1 MVAKVQGLCAENGT
15 FAPMNHAVVI
25 AGTGSVLPEV
35 VVPNSAFLQN
45 EFMDDNGN
53 TFPNPNEVIIQKFQQ
68 ITEIEERRYVRLDQ
82 NSSDIG
88 AEAAVK
94 ALADAGW
101 NAEDLD
107 LLIVGQNF
115 GDIDAGTRRI
125 DQMPSI
131 ASRVKAKLGIVNPNT
146 VAFDVLAGC
155 PGWIQGV
162 LVANAYLQAGMAKK
176 ALVIGTETLS
186 RIVDQHDRDSMIFA
200 DGAGAACFEVRTD
213 AGDAGIMG
221 SAAVSYTKEEAYY
234 LKSLPSVNPAGD
246 PNERLIRMKGRKIY
260 EFALKHVPDAMKAAL
275 DNAGVH
281 LKDVKK
287 IFMHQANAKLDHGV
301 GERLYKLY
309 GLEADLDAVMP
320 MSIQWMGNSSV
331 ATVPTLLDR
340 VRHEQYQGHEVH
352 PGDIVLFASVGA
364 GMNINAFVYR
374 F

>member
-1 MVAKVQGLCAENGT
+1 MRAKVQGLCAENGT

-68 ITEIEERRYVRLDQ
+68 ITEIEERRYVRPDQ

-131 ASRVKAKLGIVNPNT
+131 ASRVKAKLGIANPNT

-162 LVANAYLQAGMAKK
+162 LVANAYMQAGMAKK
-176 ALVIGTETLS
+176 ALVVGTETLS
-186 RIVDQHDRDSMIFA
+186 RIVDHHDRDSMIFA
-200 DGAGAACFEVRTD
+200 DGAAAACFEIRTGS
-213 AGDAGIMG
+213 GDSGILG
-221 SAAVSYTKEEAYY
+221 SSSVSYTKDEAYY
-234 LKSLPSVNPAGD
+234 LKSLPSVNPASD
-246 PNERLIRMKGRKIY
+246 PNDRLIRMKGRKIY
-260 EFALKHVPDAMKAAL
+260 EFALKYVPDAMKAAL

-331 ATVPTLLDR
+331 ATVPTLLDL
-340 VRHEQYQGHEVH
+340 VLHEQYQGHEVH

>member
-68 ITEIEERRYVRLDQ
+68 ITEIEERRYVRPDQ

-162 LVANAYLQAGMAKK
+162 LVANAYLQAGMAKR
-176 ALVIGTETLS
+176 ALVVGTETLS

>member
-1 MVAKVQGLCAENGT
+1 
-15 FAPMNHAVVI
+15 MNHAVVI

-53 TFPNPNEVIIQKFQQ
+53 SFPNSNEVIIQKFQQ
-68 ITEIEERRYVRLDQ
+68 ITEIEERRYVRPDQ

-88 AEAAVK
+88 AEAAAK
-94 ALADAGW
+94 AIADAGW

-115 GDIDAGTRRI
+115 GDIDPGTRRI
-125 DQMPSI
+125 DQMPSV
-131 ASRVKAKLGIVNPNT
+131 ASRVKAKLGIANPNT

-162 LVANAYLQAGMAKK
+162 LVANAYMQAGMAKK

-186 RIVDQHDRDSMIFA
+186 RVVDHHDRDSMIFA
-200 DGAGAACFEVRTD
+200 DGAGAACFEVRSD
-213 AGDAGIMG
+213 AGGAGIMG
-221 SAAVSYTKEEAYY
+221 SAAVSYTKDEAFY

-281 LKDVKK
+281 LKDVAK

-340 VRHEQYQGHEVH
+340 VRHEKYQGHEVH

>member
-1 MVAKVQGLCAENGT
+1 MAAKVQGHKGENGT
-15 FAPMNHAVVI
+15 FAPMNNAVVI

-35 VVPNSAFLQN
+35 VVPNSAFLDRN
-45 EFMDDNGN
+45 FMDDNGN
-53 TFPNPNEVIIQKFQQ
+53 PFAHSNEVIIQKFQQ
-68 ITEIEERRYVRLDQ
+68 ITEIEERRYARNDQ
-82 NSSDIG
+82 NSSDLA
-88 AEAAVK
+88 AEAGRK

-101 NAEDLD
+101 DAEELD

-115 GDIDAGTRRI
+115 GDMDPGTRRI

-131 ASRVKAKLGIVNPNT
+131 ASRTKEKLGIANPNT

-162 LVANAYLQAGMAKK
+162 LVANAYLKAGMATK
-176 ALVIGTETLS
+176 ALVIGSETLS
-186 RIVDQHDRDSMIFA
+186 RIVDVHDRDSMIFA
-200 DGAGAACFEVRTD
+200 DGAGAACFALRPSEH
-213 AGDAGIMG
+213 GEGIMG
-221 SAAVSYTKEEAYY
+221 YAAVSYTKDEAYY

-275 DNAGVH
+275 DHAGVH

-309 GLEADLDAVMP
+309 GMEADLDAVMP

-340 VRHEQYQGHEVH
+340 VRHEQYQGHEVQ
-352 PGDIVLFASVGA
+352 PGDIALFASVGA

>member
-1 MVAKVQGLCAENGT
+1 VHWAENGT
-15 FAPMNHAVVI
+15 FAAMKNAVVI

-53 TFPNPNEVIIQKFQQ
+53 PFPNANEVIIQKFQQ
-68 ITEIEERRYVRLDQ
+68 ITEIEERRYVRPDQ

-88 AEAAVK
+88 AEAGLK

-101 NAEDLD
+101 NPEELD
-107 LLIVGQNF
+107 LIIVGQNF
-115 GDIDAGTRRI
+115 GDIDPGTRRI

-131 ASRVKAKLGIVNPNT
+131 ASRIKEKLGIANPNA

-162 LVANAYLQAGMAKK
+162 LVSNAYLKAGMATK

-186 RIVDQHDRDSMIFA
+186 RVVDQHDRDSMIFA
-200 DGAGAACFEVRTD
+200 DGAGAACFELQ
-213 AGDAGIMG
+213 AESNGAGILG
-221 SAAVSYTKEEAYY
+221 TAAVSYTKEEAYY

-260 EFALKHVPDAMKAAL
+260 EFALKYVPDAMKAAL
-275 DNAGVH
+275 DHAGVH
-281 LKDVKK
+281 LKDVSK

-309 GLEADLDAVMP
+309 GMQADLDGVMP

-340 VRHEQYQGHEVH
+340 VRHEQYQGHEVK
-352 PGDIVLFASVGA
+352 PGDIALFASVGA

>member
-1 MVAKVQGLCAENGT
+1 MCAKVQGLCAENGT

-68 ITEIEERRYVRLDQ
+68 ITEIEERRYVRPDQ

-162 LVANAYLQAGMAKK
+162 LVANAYLQAGMAKR
-176 ALVIGTETLS
+176 ALVVGTETLS

>member
-1 MVAKVQGLCAENGT
+1 MAAKVQGHKGENGT
-15 FAPMNHAVVI
+15 FAPMNNAVVI

-35 VVPNSAFLQN
+35 VVPNSAFLDRN
-45 EFMDDNGN
+45 FMDDNGN
-53 TFPNPNEVIIQKFQQ
+53 PFAHSNEVIIQKFQQ
-68 ITEIEERRYVRLDQ
+68 ITEIEERRYARNDQ
-82 NSSDIG
+82 NSSDLA
-88 AEAAVK
+88 AEAGQK
-94 ALADAGW
+94 ALSDAGW
-101 NAEDLD
+101 DAEELD

-115 GDIDAGTRRI
+115 GDMDPGTRRI

-131 ASRVKAKLGIVNPNT
+131 ASRTKEKLGIANPNT

-162 LVANAYLQAGMAKK
+162 LVANAYLKAGMATK
-176 ALVIGTETLS
+176 ALVIGSETLS
-186 RIVDQHDRDSMIFA
+186 RIVDVHDRDSMIFA
-200 DGAGAACFEVRTD
+200 DGAGAACFALRPSEH
-213 AGDAGIMG
+213 GEGIMG
-221 SAAVSYTKEEAYY
+221 YAAVSYTKDEAYY

-275 DNAGVH
+275 DHAGVH

-309 GLEADLDAVMP
+309 GMEADLDAVMP

-340 VRHEQYQGHEVH
+340 VRHEQYQGHEVQ
-352 PGDIVLFASVGA
+352 PGDIALFASVGA